1 MAGATYDV
9 TDGGATK
16 LMELRQTAGVW
27 FKKFNLQDLLD
38 EAGAGTVAEAADIF
52 EVVNIPPRTTILMG
66 GVIPIVADGAVLTA
80 DLGDAAQAAGFAD
93 GVDLNTTT
101 ALATL
106 VGDAYGFNTA
116 QGKYYA
122 DADTLDLKI
131 VTIGA
136 QTSHLAEFIVW
147 AIMFQ
152 VPDSF

>member
-27 FKKFNLQDLLD
+27 FKKFNLQDLLT
-38 EAGAGTVAEAADIF
+38 EAGAGTVAEVDDYF
-52 EVVNIPPRTTILMG
+52 ELLNIPPRTTVLMG
-66 GVIPIVADGAVLTA
+66 GVIPTIADGAVLTA
-80 DLGDAAQAAGFAD
+80 SLGDGAQVDGFAN

-106 VGDAYGFNTA
+106 VGDAYGFTAA

-122 DADTLDLKI
+122 TADTLDLKI

-147 AIMFQ
+147 GFMFQ
-152 VPDSF
+152 IPDSF